1 MGDTHGVATQD
12 FETHVLQRINSCSR
26 ILPQDLNSLGHTVV
40 VAFQTKFK
48 PNKTSHQS
56 DLSYDPKGFEVMVVE
71 CFNSVVGSEVRTGHL
86 GIMLYRVDCCRER
99 VKHSF
104 IVEAMSSSTPSIT
117 DT

>member
-1 MGDTHGVATQD
+1 M
-12 FETHVLQRINSCSR
+12 
-26 ILPQDLNSLGHTVV
+26 GHTVV
-40 VAFQTKFK
+40 VAFQRRCK

-56 DLSYDPKGFEVMVVE
+56 DLSYDPKGFEVTVVE
-71 CFNSVVGSEVRTGHL
+71 CFNSVVGSDVRASHL

-104 IVEAMSSSTPSIT
+104 KVEAMASSAPSIT